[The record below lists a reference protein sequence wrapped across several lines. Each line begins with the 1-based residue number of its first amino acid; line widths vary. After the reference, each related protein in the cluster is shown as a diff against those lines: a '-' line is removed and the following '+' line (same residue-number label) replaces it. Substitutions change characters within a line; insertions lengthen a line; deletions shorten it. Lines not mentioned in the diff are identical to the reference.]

1 MDWCGD
7 RPKSSG
13 PCPQYLKGAAVVLG
27 QLTAPSRPVTSTM
40 RVIRRQ
46 QALHLHGEVAAEEA
60 EEASEA
66 AGSDA

>member
-1 MDWCGD
+1 M
-7 RPKSSG
+7 
-13 PCPQYLKGAAVVLG
+13 LG